1 MCVYL
6 GPRYVELFLAS
17 FFNSSLDPLDY
28 TSISKSVRRSKML
41 ATISLASAI
50 AQGLVIAPLRA
61 TTIERTITMP
71 RMAVDDFD
79 AKVPQQKEHQRTRTK
94 KRICSKSASA
104 AEGRLWSV

>member
-1 MCVYL
+1 M
-6 GPRYVELFLAS
+6 RSERLFLAS
-17 FFNSSLDPLDY
+17 FFNSSSGPLLI
-28 TSISKSVRRSKML
+28 TLQFRKSVRRSKML
-41 ATISLASAI
+41 SAISLASAI

-79 AKVPQQKEHQRTRTK
+79 AKVPQQQEHQRTRTK